1 MFEKLGN
8 FFNKM
13 IKPEVKELTSKDAAK
28 ERLHLVLMQDR
39 ANVSVDFLELMKQE
53 IIDVIK
59 KYIVIDESSID
70 VRLTNKENEDGT
82 TGAPS
87 LYANIPIL
95 NIKNDVK
102 AEKIKDGTLT
112 YENGELEKTPETVS
126 EQVIEVGPVQEASSV
141 LEQIEEAIEEIA
153 EEIPEVKV
161 QVTHVVDD
169 DIEGL
174 DNIEE
179 LDDED
184 IEDVTF
190 DDLLKKAEEEE
201 AIEPIVKFAEE
212 EEKEIEEQPE
222 EVTNTTITVDN
233 TTDEVEESIENGE
246 SDKIGADVETIE
258 PEIAGIEDKVE
269 TEPVEAET
277 EKEEVKESL
286 LLDNMIVYK
295 SNP

>member
-13 IKPEVKELTSKDAAK
+13 MKPEVKELTSKDAAK

-70 VRLTNKENEDGT
+70 VRLTNQENADGT
-82 TGAPS
+82 NGAPS

-102 AEKIKDGTLT
+102 AEKIKDGTLM
-112 YENGELEKTPETVS
+112 YENGELEKAPQKELETVEEKATDSVIILPEEISKENEEQLESIEETQFVEEIPEDVELPEEATNTQETVTTDEVAEVVEKTEAEVTETTIS
-126 EQVIEVGPVQEASSV
+126 EEVTTENDEELVIEQE
-141 LEQIEEAIEEIA
+141 EEEEAIE
-153 EEIPEVKV
+153 P
-161 QVTHVVDD
+161 VVDFSED
-169 DIEGL
+169 P
-174 DNIEE
+174 E

-184 IEDVTF
+184 GEDITF

-201 AIEPIVKFAEE
+201 KANK
-212 EEKEIEEQPE
+212 
-222 EVTNTTITVDN
+222 
-233 TTDEVEESIENGE
+233 VEENNSEN
-246 SDKIGADVETIE
+246 K
-258 PEIAGIEDKVE
+258 PQPK
-269 TEPVEAET
+269 
-277 EKEEVKESL
+277 KK
-286 LLDNMIVYK
+286 K
-295 SNP
+295 SSSKKKKR